1 MKRPPNNEMSVVKTR
16 QKLTIASAIET
27 IVRNVWVIH
36 EDFELLLRKFI
47 LPVFTSVTAMRRS
60 F

>member
-36 EDFELLLRKFI
+36 EDFELLLCKFI

>member
-1 MKRPPNNEMSVVKTR
+1 MKRSPNNVMSVVKTR
-16 QKLTIASAIET
+16 RKLTKASAIET

-36 EDFELLLRKFI
+36 EDFELILHKFI
-47 LPVFTSVTAMRRS
+47 LPVFTSVTVMRRS